1 MDTTI
6 RDIDEKIYRAL
17 KARAELVGK
26 TVSEIVNEAIQA
38 YLGRPDLHDKR
49 GSLKYLTPE
58 EYPEGNERLSETI
71 NTIVYGSELR

>member
-26 TVSEIVNEAIQA
+26 TVSEIANEAIQA
-38 YLGRPDLHDKR
+38 YLGRPDLHGKR
-49 GSLKYLTPE
+49 GSLSHLTPG
-58 EYPEGNERLSETI
+58 EYPQGNERLSENI
-71 NTIVYGSELR
+71 NTIVYSS